1 MGELLLLCFFIMLLP
16 ITIWHGVTVGRLIT
30 NGHWHKRYLHTC
42 GYHTEWEHKTKP
54 CAGCGAN
61 DSQWK
66 VVTMRALVFGWEA
79 QS

>member
-1 MGELLLLCFFIMLLP
+1 MGDLLLLVFFIILFAIAGCIGL
-16 ITIWHGVTVGRLIT
+16 TAGRLIT
-30 NGHWHKRYLHTC
+30 NGHWHKRWCHTC

-66 VVTMRALVFGWEA
+66 VVTMRALVLGWA
-79 QS
+79 VKS